1 MEMVFADEVECGKRA
16 RNNHG
21 GVAERAPYGTICY
34 TPGGGRGMLRQ
45 RAGEAW
51 TGPNRQNDGRESGV
65 ARMRLTVVPTFLER
79 NWEFRYK
86 NEGSSGQRI
95 FINIK
100 KNVILFAR
108 NTRTT
113 RTALI
118 LPLLTPYIHI
128 TGIINNHHHH
138 HHHHHQR

>member
-34 TPGGGRGMLRQ
+34 TPGGGRGMPRQ

-100 KNVILFAR
+100 KRYIVCPEYSYY
-108 NTRTT
+108 TYCTHTT
-113 RTALI
+113 TVDALY
-118 LPLLTPYIHI
+118 TYHR
-128 TGIINNHHHH
+128 HH
-138 HHHHHQR
+138 

>member
-1 MEMVFADEVECGKRA
+1 MKKSIQWRWYLRTRWNAESELE
-16 RNNHG
+16 NNHG

-51 TGPNRQNDGRESGV
+51 TEPNRQNDGRESGV

-100 KNVILFAR
+100 KKRYIVR
-108 NTRTT
+108 PEYSYYTYCTHTT
-113 RTALI
+113 TVDALY
-118 LPLLTPYIHI
+118 TYHR
-128 TGIINNHHHH
+128 HH
-138 HHHHHQR
+138 